1 MKKIAANTN
10 EFFETVSKSIIA
22 YLNTEA
28 GREVVDTYRNNI
40 LAGNPN
46 LTEEE
51 WANAKKDLVFL
62 IFKDFV
68 MHTPEAMKELA
79 VHYYNEFHTEQ

>member
-10 EFFETVSKSIIA
+10 EFFDKVSKNIIDF
-22 YLNTEA
+22 LNTEA

-51 WANAKKDLVFL
+51 WANAKKDLVL
-62 IFKDFV
+62 LMFKDFV
-68 MHTPEAMKELA
+68 MRTPDAMKELA
-79 VHYYNEFHTEQ
+79 GHYYSEFHAEQ